1 MLRILAAIFYLGLA
15 APAFSTT
22 PTSLGLHFGSH
33 HVAPGQRLEE
43 TNPGLFLNWERRL
56 SWSLGLYRNSYGDL
70 SWAAVVG
77 LPIYTAGAF
86 QAEVFGGWAHY
97 PEEGRKFR
105 TGVGDMIPIGG
116 LRPGCQNKHRHVR
129 QQRVR
134 LHLAAYF
141 VTAHPG
147 HHHIQYQKVRF
158 LVAQTRQRVFRTV
171 YRRHRVAAA
180 FLRQR
185 KNVY

>member
-1 MLRILAAIFYLGLA
+1 MLRILAATFYLGLA

-33 HVAPGQRLEE
+33 HVAPGQRFEE

-116 LRPGCQNKHRHVR
+116 LRLRYR
-129 QQRVR
+129 QIFVNLLPSDGTVTDGIISFGIRVPLGR
-134 LHLAAYF
+134 
-141 VTAHPG
+141 
-147 HHHIQYQKVRF
+147 
-158 LVAQTRQRVFRTV
+158 
-171 YRRHRVAAA
+171 
-180 FLRQR
+180 
-185 KNVY
+185 N